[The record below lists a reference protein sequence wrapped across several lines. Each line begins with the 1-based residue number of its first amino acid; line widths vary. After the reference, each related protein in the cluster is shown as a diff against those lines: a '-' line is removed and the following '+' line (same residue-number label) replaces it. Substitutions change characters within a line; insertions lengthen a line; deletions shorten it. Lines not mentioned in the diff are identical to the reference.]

1 MMSSI
6 TMTNCVKT
14 STRWPSARSLGKSL
28 SSNTSFPERLLR
40 SSVSMGVP
48 RRLVSLVSTP

>member
-1 MMSSI
+1 MSSI